1 MKLNKKSDFTS
12 KVFFVSHSVHSY
24 VLKEEQVAYLVVA
37 AIIATAMFLRV
48 IKRTR
53 LLIQVEEQASDRWD
67 LTG

>member
-1 MKLNKKSDFTS
+1 MKLNKKSDFIS

-24 VLKEEQVAYLVVA
+24 VLKVEQVAYLVVTV
-37 AIIATAMFLRV
+37 IIATAMFLRV